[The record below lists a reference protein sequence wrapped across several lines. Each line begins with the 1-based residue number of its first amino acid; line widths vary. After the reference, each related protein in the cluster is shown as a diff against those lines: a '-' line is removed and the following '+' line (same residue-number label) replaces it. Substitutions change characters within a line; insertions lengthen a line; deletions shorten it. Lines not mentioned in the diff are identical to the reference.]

1 MKKAIGVL
9 GTMSGAGKSTLALL
23 LIRYMKKYMH
33 LDVAPFKGQNMS
45 LNSKIT
51 PDGKEMAS
59 AQYYQALAA
68 EVIPSPIYNP
78 ILLKP
83 GAPTS
88 SFLIIEGKPAGTIGS
103 KNWISK
109 DREKL
114 WEIIRKNLDRV
125 MKKHDYI
132 VIEGAGS
139 PAEINLKRYDIT
151 NFRPVLYT
159 GASAILVADI
169 DRGGS
174 FAQIVGT
181 MELLTP
187 EERNHIKAFVLNKF
201 RGDPSLLKEGIE
213 YLQNRYGIPTIVMP
227 YIRHNLPEEDA
238 LKNTRSLALNRKD
251 EDIVVAILKLPHIS
265 NHDDFDPLIGNVPI
279 IFTDKKEDIEN
290 ADMVII
296 PGSRKVVTDLM
307 YLREN
312 QLEDAIISA
321 HRKGGYIIGICGGFQ
336 MLTEEIRD
344 PYGIE
349 APPGTYKGIGLIKGS
364 TTFQK
369 EKITKVS
376 KGRVNRDIPH
386 IGNIEI
392 NGYEIHHGIYEGEDT
407 QYFIRLSDGRKDGYY
422 NNRIIGT
429 YIHGLFHNKN
439 FTETFLNTI
448 RREKGKVERALH
460 YTSPLEETDRVLE
473 KVKSEIERLVSIL
486 L

>member
-51 PDGKEMAS
+51 PDGKEIAS

-83 GAPTS
+83 GASTS

-103 KNWISK
+103 KNWVSK

-114 WEIIRKNLDRV
+114 WDILRKNLDIV
-125 MKKHDYI
+125 MAKHDYI

-159 GASAILVADI
+159 GASVVLVADI

-187 EERNHIKAFVLNKF
+187 KERDHIKAFVLNKF

-213 YLQNRYGIPTIVMP
+213 YLKNRYGIPTIIMP

-238 LKNTRSLALNRKD
+238 LKSIRADALKGK
-251 EDIVVAILKLPHIS
+251 EDDILVAVVKLPHIS
-265 NHDDFDPLIGNVPI
+265 NHDDFDPLIGNVPV
-279 IFTDKKEDIEN
+279 IFTDSREDIEN
-290 ADMVII
+290 ADVVII
-296 PGSRKVVTDLM
+296 PGSRKVVSDLT
-307 YLREN
+307 YL
-312 QLEDAIISA
+312 QDKGITDAIISA
-321 HRKGGYIIGICGGFQ
+321 YRKGAYIIGICGGFQ

-349 APPGTYKGIGLIKGS
+349 APSGTYKGIGLIKGI

-376 KGRVNRDIPH
+376 KGRVSGNIPH
-386 IGNIEI
+386 IGNMEI
-392 NGYEIHHGIYEGEDT
+392 NGYEIHHGVYEGTST
-407 QYFIRLSDGRKDGYY
+407 QPFAILDEGRNDGYY
-422 NNRIIGT
+422 GGKVIGT

-448 RREKGKVERALH
+448 RREKGKVERPLH
-460 YTSPLEETDRVLE
+460 YTSPLEETDRIS
-473 KVKSEIERLVSIL
+473 KQVKDEIERLVSIL